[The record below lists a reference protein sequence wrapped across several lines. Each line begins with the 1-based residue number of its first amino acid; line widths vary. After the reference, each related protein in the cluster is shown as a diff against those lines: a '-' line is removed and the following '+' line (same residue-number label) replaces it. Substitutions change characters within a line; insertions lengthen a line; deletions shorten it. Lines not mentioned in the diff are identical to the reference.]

1 MQKAQGPGVV
11 EICTQ
16 TLFQVGLGASSDEQ
30 AMAELR
36 PVRRQWPV
44 VEKRLDVPGLLS
56 RFPWR
61 FFCRVTARHLPSSL
75 CLALI
80 GQFIRST
87 VEQCV
92 RYRRPIRKKWN
103 QCSRMGWK
111 LHTPDSSPYYPPS
124 RAGNRLL
131 TLLCT
136 AGSGTSPVWA
146 IKGVPILSHTAEES
160 LGVPWEHPL

>member
-1 MQKAQGPGVV
+1 MLRKASTSLSGV
-11 EICTQ
+11 IC
-16 TLFQVGLGASSDEQ
+16 GLSVLAGMVCRKPAD
-30 AMAELR
+30 
-36 PVRRQWPV
+36 PVDWPPLV
-44 VEKRLDVPGLLS
+44 LGLLTLLKQFHS
-56 RFPWR
+56 RYTEQF
-61 FFCRVTARHLPSSL
+61 
-75 CLALI
+75 LALI

-160 LGVPWEHPL
+160 LGVPWEHPLWMSHEHHERAPRGRK